1 MSLPGQLPL
10 FDLDAYT
17 TTGSASRKMDGVI
30 AKITAILDDYIQLEK
45 EYIELAEAHNALIQ
59 QTAQQKQQIDYLE
72 EKIKLYFFIFQIIIT
87 TQSLDQFR
95 TICCIFSPFIK
106 VDSTILISQMTK
118 SGIRLDP

>member
-72 EKIKLYFFIFQIIIT
+72 EKIKLLALTRQIDMSPDEKNNMRQLLDDLLIEIEQCITQLKAWYFN
-87 TQSLDQFR
+87 
-95 TICCIFSPFIK
+95 
-106 VDSTILISQMTK
+106 
-118 SGIRLDP
+118 